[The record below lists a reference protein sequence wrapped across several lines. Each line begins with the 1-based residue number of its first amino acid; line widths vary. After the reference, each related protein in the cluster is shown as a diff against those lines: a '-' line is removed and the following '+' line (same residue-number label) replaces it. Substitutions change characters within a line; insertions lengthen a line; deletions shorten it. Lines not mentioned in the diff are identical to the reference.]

1 MTYLATLMIGGFVL
15 GYGIKAAWHHPPSTD
30 SLTVRVAITALGLA
44 VLILALLIV
53 VIGAGWM
60 LAPLFGH

>member
-1 MTYLATLMIGGFVL
+1 MIGGFVL
-15 GYGIKAAWHHPPSTD
+15 GYGIKAAWHHPGSAD

-44 VLILALLIV
+44 ALILALLAAV
-53 VIGAGWM
+53 LGAGWM